1 MRTPSLVFPTKTT
14 ASKRREK
21 RQGNNGLGGAHSR
34 RKVVADLGSDDLPL
48 YKKIKVE
55 ITSTLSSGKLEP
67 GQALPTEDQ
76 LSAQYGV
83 SVGTVRR
90 AMSELV
96 AERVLIRQQGRGT
109 FLAPLSSE
117 RMLNS
122 FWHIVRKDGR
132 REVPI
137 VQTLRFA
144 RANADATTARALGI
158 EPGAGIYRMLNL
170 MLMGGHPVLVDD
182 VRISQA
188 LFPGLT
194 KAEFVARDTTI
205 YGFYQDRF
213 RVSVVQTV
221 DSVRAVLADD
231 ETAKL
236 LGISAGGPLLD
247 IERVAY
253 TFHDQAV
260 EWRRS
265 LLHSEMYEFRDV
277 TGGPNSV

>member
-1 MRTPSLVFPTKTT
+1 MRQSSLSIPTKMRVN
-14 ASKRREK
+14 KRRAK
-21 RQGNNGLGGAHSR
+21 KQVNTSATKPNSR

-67 GQALPTEDQ
+67 DQALPTEEQ

-109 FLAPLSSE
+109 FLAPLSGE

-137 VQTLRFA
+137 VQTLRLA
-144 RANADATTARALGI
+144 RASADPAIAKALDI

-182 VRISQA
+182 VRIPQA

-213 RVSVVQTV
+213 RVSVVQTI

-236 LGISAGGPLLD
+236 LSIPSGLPLLE

-253 TFHDQAV
+253 TFHEQPV

-265 LLHSEMYEFRDV
+265 LLHSDQYEFRDI
-277 TGGPNSV
+277 TGGPNSA

>member
-1 MRTPSLVFPTKTT
+1 MKKQE
-14 ASKRREK
+14 ASAVHARAR
-21 RQGNNGLGGAHSR
+21 SR
-34 RKVVADLGSDDLPL
+34 RKVVADLGSDALPL
-48 YKKIKVE
+48 YKKIKLE
-55 ITSTLSSGKLEP
+55 ITSTLSGGKLEP
-67 GQALPTEDQ
+67 GVALPTEEQ

-137 VQTLRFA
+137 VQTLRFG
-144 RANADATTARALGI
+144 RSSADPAIAHALAI
-158 EPGAGIYRMLNL
+158 APGAPIYRMLNL

-182 VRISQA
+182 VRIPQA

-205 YGFYQDRF
+205 YGFYQNRF
-213 RVSVVQTV
+213 RISIVQTI
-221 DSVRAVLADD
+221 DRLTAASADD

-236 LGISAGGPLLD
+236 LAIPSGSPVLEIL
-247 IERVAY
+247 RVAY
-253 TFHDQAV
+253 TFHEQPV

-265 LLHSEMYEFRDV
+265 LLHSDQYEFRDV
-277 TGGPNSV
+277 TGGPGSA

>member
-1 MRTPSLVFPTKTT
+1 
-14 ASKRREK
+14 
-21 RQGNNGLGGAHSR
+21 
-34 RKVVADLGSDDLPL
+34 VVADLGSDDLPL
-48 YKKIKVE
+48 YKKIKLE

-67 GQALPTEDQ
+67 GVALPTEEQ
-76 LSAQYGV
+76 FSARYGV
-83 SVGTVRR
+83 SIGTVRR

-137 VQTLRFA
+137 VQTLRFG
-144 RANADATTARALGI
+144 RGPADSATARELQI
-158 EPGAGIYRMLNL
+158 ESGAPIYRIFNL

-182 VRISQA
+182 VRIPQA

-194 KAEFVARDTTI
+194 KTEFVARDTTI
-205 YGFYQDRF
+205 YGFYQNRF
-213 RVSVVQTV
+213 RISIVQTV
-221 DSVRAVLADD
+221 DRVMAAAADG

-236 LGISAGGPLLD
+236 LAIPIGLPMLEIL
-247 IERVAY
+247 RVAY
-253 TFHDQAV
+253 TFHEQPV
-260 EWRRS
+260 EWRRT
-265 LLHSEMYEFRDV
+265 LLHSDKYEFRDT
-277 TGGPNSV
+277 TGGPGFS